1 MVGVKGDAGGL
12 GKGEEMGAVL
22 GQVGNGGVPICWG
35 NSLVGGVGGGG
46 GGERKGDGELAT
58 GETYRITETYPITP
72 MHPAVFQ

>member
-46 GGERKGDGELAT
+46 GGERKGDGEPAT
-58 GETYRITETYPITP
+58 GENSRKGWYSCAHQESPRY
-72 MHPAVFQ
+72 